1 MSNGHAP
8 KSRIVQA
15 ACRSDFLS
23 FFHFIF
29 NFLEPG
35 KPLNISWHH
44 QAIAYHLELVLCG
57 LIKRLIIA
65 APPRTLKSLM
75 ASVAFPAF
83 ALGRNPTARII
94 GISHSLDLQAKF
106 SNDARALI
114 ASQRYGELFPLTQLA
129 KNTESE
135 FHTISGGYRYAKS
148 AEGGL
153 TGLGGNFLILDDF
166 QTPRDVSSQTTRTST
181 NDLYYNT
188 IASRIDN
195 QHTGAI
201 IVVGQ
206 RLHLDDLVGTLLQSS
221 EEWTLL
227 SLPAIAEQ
235 EGYIP
240 IGPGRWHLRR
250 VGDLLHPEQQS
261 RGFLDSLRSQHPETY
276 AAQYQQSPIPP
287 GGFLI
292 KRAQI

>member
-129 KNTESE
+129 
-135 FHTISGGYRYAKS
+135 
-148 AEGGL
+148 
-153 TGLGGNFLILDDF
+153 
-166 QTPRDVSSQTTRTST
+166 
-181 NDLYYNT
+181 
-188 IASRIDN
+188 
-195 QHTGAI
+195 
-201 IVVGQ
+201 
-206 RLHLDDLVGTLLQSS
+206 
-221 EEWTLL
+221 
-227 SLPAIAEQ
+227 
-235 EGYIP
+235 
-240 IGPGRWHLRR
+240 
-250 VGDLLHPEQQS
+250 
-261 RGFLDSLRSQHPETY
+261 
-276 AAQYQQSPIPP
+276 
-287 GGFLI
+287 
-292 KRAQI
+292 